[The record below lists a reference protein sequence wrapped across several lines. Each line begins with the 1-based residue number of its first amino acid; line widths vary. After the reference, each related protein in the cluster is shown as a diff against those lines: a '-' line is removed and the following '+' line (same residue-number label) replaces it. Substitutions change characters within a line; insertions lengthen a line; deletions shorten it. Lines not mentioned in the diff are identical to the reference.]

1 MVDKLPI
8 RHSCPF
14 CKAEPGRPCK
24 NAAGRRLLGFH
35 RHRYLNE
42 KAPNVENLT
51 GDLNHVEKAS
61 AHRIKRRTGIE

>member
-14 CKAEPGRPCK
+14 CKAEPGKPCK

-35 RHRYLNE
+35 RHRYLE
-42 KAPNVENLT
+42 KKPPDIENPTRDRDHLESR
-51 GDLNHVEKAS
+51 L
-61 AHRIKRRTGIE
+61 RIE